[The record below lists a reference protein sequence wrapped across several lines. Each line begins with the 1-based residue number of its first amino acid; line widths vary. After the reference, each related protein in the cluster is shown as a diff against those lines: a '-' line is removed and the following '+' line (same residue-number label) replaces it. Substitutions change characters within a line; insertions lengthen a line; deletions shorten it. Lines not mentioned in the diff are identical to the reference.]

1 MKVFLLIV
9 SLLFAPVLLAADI
22 DENPALAKVFAKA
35 GVQGTFVLYDVTAQR
50 FSGFNAQRASTRYIP
65 ASTFKIANTL
75 IGLSTG
81 AVSSVD
87 EVFPY
92 DGKPLYLKAWEHDMG
107 LREAIKVS
115 NLSVYQALARRIG
128 LTRMQDT
135 LARLDY
141 GNGQVGQHVDKFWIA
156 GPLKISAV
164 EQTRFLARLAQGQLP
179 LPAAVQAS
187 TREISLLEQGADWR
201 LYGKTGWADK
211 PSPDI
216 GWWVGWVEQQGKVY
230 SFALNID
237 MPGGIADAP
246 ARITLGKACL
256 RAYGLLMAD
265 Q

>member
-1 MKVFLLIV
+1 MNVFLLIF
-9 SLLFAPVLLAADI
+9 SLLFAPALLAADI
-22 DENPALAKVFAKA
+22 EENPALAEVFAKA
-35 GVQGTFVLYDVTAQR
+35 GVQGTFVLYDVSAQR
-50 FSGFNAQRASTRYIP
+50 LSGFNVQRAGTRYIP
-65 ASTFKIANTL
+65 ASTFKIAHTL

-92 DGKPLYLKAWEHDMG
+92 NGKPLYLKAWEHDMG

-128 LTRMQDT
+128 LTRMQGT

-141 GNGQVGQHVDKFWIA
+141 GNGEVGDHVDQFWIA

-164 EQTRFLARLAQGQLP
+164 EQARFLARLALGQLP
-179 LPAAVQAS
+179 LPAALQAS
-187 TREISLLEQGADWR
+187 TREISLLEQGPGWR

-216 GWWVGWVEQQGKVY
+216 GWWVGWVEQEGKVY
-230 SFALNID
+230 TFALNID
-237 MPGGIADAP
+237 MPAGIADAP
-246 ARITLGKACL
+246 LRIPLGKACL
-256 RAYGLLMAD
+256 RAYGLLQVD

>member
-1 MKVFLLIV
+1 MKICVLIAC
-9 SLLFAPVLLAADI
+9 LLFTPLTFAAAI
-22 DENPALAKVFAKA
+22 EANPAMAEVFAKA
-35 GVQGTFVLYDVTAQR
+35 GVQGTFVLYDVEAKR
-50 FSGFNAQRASTRYIP
+50 LSGFNAQRANTRYIP
-65 ASTFKIANTL
+65 ASTFKIPNTL

-92 DGKPLYLKAWEHDMG
+92 DGTPLYLKSWEHDMG

-115 NLSVYQALARRIG
+115 NLSVYQVLARRIG
-128 LTRMQDT
+128 LARMQET
-135 LARLDY
+135 LTRLDY
-141 GNGQVGQHVDKFWIA
+141 GNGEVGDHVDKFWIA

-164 EQTRFLARLAQGQLP
+164 EQARFLARLALGQLP

-187 TREISLLEQGADWR
+187 TREISLLEQGPGWR

-216 GWWVGWVEQQGKVY
+216 GWWVGWVEQHGKVY
-230 SFALNID
+230 TFALNID
-237 MPGGIADAP
+237 MPGGIADVP
-246 ARITLGKACL
+246 ARVPLGKACL
-256 RAYGLLMAD
+256 RAYGLLMPD